1 MKRKVVIALCSS
13 LMCVVMLASCGNLS
27 SEIIEAMQA
36 GDVTKAQQL
45 YNKKA
50 AGNTN
55 IEKDIEEAASSI
67 LENLI
72 EQYNN
77 DAISEESVEKQFDAY
92 KEMIG
97 LTHTFSDAEKKLDAL
112 KESKN
117 SFEKGVQLQNEGNA
131 PDAYK
136 KFSSVIENDT
146 NYPVAQS
153 YMSTIK
159 AQNDEQ
165 AKILMAQ
172 AEDYFAQQQYY
183 ESTSAAK
190 KSYVLSQNSEAYDD
204 FVKKV
209 IEELA
214 RNCGI
219 KNPQA
224 KRINNMWGR
233 LGWYLECETVNG
245 KSLNDMSEDDIIKT
259 FKEFRSAYHYAF
271 DPNGSLSMSFGEAT
285 IGDLYCNGKWYD
297 IYIDD
302 MFGKNDRVT
311 VYTPEEQNE
320 KLAANIEAAD
330 KLKNMPHTSSG
341 WTTGGPGASSA
352 GKSSSGASNQEYKNA
367 LTKGLSYAKN
377 LHMSKKGVY
386 DQLTSSYGE
395 GFSAD
400 AAQYAIDHM
409 TGVDWN
415 ANALEKAKQYYY
427 NMSMSKSAVY
437 DQLTSEYGEQFTASE
452 AQYAIDH
459 LS

>member
-1 MKRKVVIALCSS
+1 MKCKVTIALCSS
-13 LMCVVMLASCGNLS
+13 LMCVVMLVSCGNSS

-36 GDVTKAQQL
+36 GDATRAQQL
-45 YNKKA
+45 YNKA
-50 AGNTN
+50 NRNTD
-55 IEKDIEEAASSI
+55 IEKDIEKAAASI

-77 DAISEESVEKQFDAY
+77 DTISEESVEKQFNTY

-97 LTHTFSDAEKKLDAL
+97 LTNTFSEAENELDAL

-117 SFEKGVQLQNEGNA
+117 SFEKGLQLQNEGNA
-131 PDAYK
+131 TDAYK

-159 AQNDEQ
+159 EQNDEQ
-165 AKILMAQ
+165 AKALMVQ

-183 ESTSAAK
+183 ESTSAAEK
-190 KSYVLSQNSEAYDD
+190 AYMLSQNSEVYDE

-209 IEELA
+209 IDELA
-214 RNCGI
+214 INCGFE
-219 KNPQA
+219 NPQA

-233 LGWYLECETVNG
+233 LDWYLECETITG
-245 KSLNDMSEDDIIKT
+245 QKLEEMSEDDIIKT
-259 FKEFRSAYHYAF
+259 FKEFRNAYHYAF
-271 DPNGSLSMSFGEAT
+271 DPYGSLSMSFGEAT

-297 IYIDD
+297 VYIDD

-320 KLAANIEAAD
+320 KLSANIEAAD

-341 WTTGGPGASSA
+341 WTTGGPGVSSA
-352 GKSSSGASNQEYKNA
+352 GKNSSETSNQEYQNA
-367 LTKGLSYAKN
+367 LTKGLKYAN
-377 LHMSKKGVY
+377 QLHMSKKAVY

-395 GFSAD
+395 GFPAD
-400 AAQYAIDHM
+400 AAQYAIDNM

-437 DQLTSEYGEQFTASE
+437 DQLTSEYGEQFTTSE

-459 LS
+459 LN

>member
-1 MKRKVVIALCSS
+1 
-13 LMCVVMLASCGNLS
+13 
-27 SEIIEAMQA
+27 MQA

-50 AGNTN
+50 NGNTN
-55 IEKDIEEAASSI
+55 IEKDVEAAASSI

-77 DAISEESVEKQFDAY
+77 DAISEETVKKQFDAY

-97 LTHTFSDAEKKLDAL
+97 ATSTFSEAEKKLDAL
-112 KESKN
+112 KESKS

-131 PDAYK
+131 TDAYK
-136 KFSSVIENDT
+136 KFSGVIENDT

-153 YMSTIK
+153 YMFTIK
-159 AQNDEQ
+159 EQNDEQ
-165 AKILMAQ
+165 AKALMAQ

-183 ESTSAAK
+183 ESTCAAEK
-190 KSYVLSQNSEAYDD
+190 AYILSQNSEVYDE

-209 IEELA
+209 IDELA
-214 RNCGI
+214 INCGFE
-219 KNPQA
+219 NPQA

-233 LGWYLECETVNG
+233 LDWYLECETING
-245 KSLNDMSEDDIIKT
+245 QKLEEMSEDDIIKT
-259 FKEFRSAYHYAF
+259 FKEFRNAYHYAF
-271 DPNGSLSMSFGEAT
+271 DPYGSLSMSFGEAT

-297 IYIDD
+297 VYIDD

-311 VYTPEEQNE
+311 VYTSEEQNE
-320 KLAANIEAAD
+320 KLSANIEAAD

-341 WTTGGPGASSA
+341 WTTGGPGTSSA
-352 GKSSSGASNQEYKNA
+352 GKNSSGTISNQEYKNA
-367 LTKGLSYAKN
+367 LTKGLQYAN
-377 LHMSKKGVY
+377 QLHMSKKAIY

-395 GFSAD
+395 GFPAD
-400 AAQYAIDHM
+400 AAQYAIDNM

-415 ANALEKAKQYYY
+415 ANALAKAQEYYTG
-427 NMSMSKSAVY
+427 MSMSKSAVYY

-459 LS
+459 LD